1 MGERGRGARVGV
13 EEMRTPCF
21 EAQNWRLHVLLRAT
35 TYPVKAGGERRSILP
50 DLCLGPRG
58 RYESVFRKIK
68 QAFCFG
74 LLGFEHGLKSDCPTG
89 LTVGSSCILLVL
101 I

>member
-1 MGERGRGARVGV
+1 MLRSPELAS
-13 EEMRTPCF
+13 PCSSSSYY
-21 EAQNWRLHVLLRAT
+21 L
-35 TYPVKAGGERRSILP
+35 PSKAGGERRSILP